1 LVGRGGAGNQPG
13 PYLREE
19 RFVDRRIHVDWWVR
33 DRFRDGVGRVRPRWL
48 DLPMETGILPA
59 LRVTARDVLSAGAVA
74 QLGERLHGMQ
84 EVVGSIPISSTF
96 PPKPARVHAGRFT
109 FGGSD
114 ERSYRCRMVSAPAFG
129 SPSVV
134 QSQESVVMKSTDLRP
149 GMCIRLDGD
158 LHVIS
163 QFQHVTP
170 GNLRAFIQIKIKSI
184 RTGASVE
191 KRLRSGEDIEQVNL
205 DRRTME
211 YLYRD
216 SGGFVFMDSESFEQE
231 TLPEGLVGDSMP
243 YVKPNQQITVLVAE
257 GRCVSIEL
265 PSIVELTVTE
275 TAPAVKGATATNQ
288 LKEAELET
296 GLRVRVPPFI
306 SNDDVIRV
314 NTVDGSYNSRA

>member
-1 LVGRGGAGNQPG
+1 
-13 PYLREE
+13 
-19 RFVDRRIHVDWWVR
+19 
-33 DRFRDGVGRVRPRWL
+33 
-48 DLPMETGILPA
+48 
-59 LRVTARDVLSAGAVA
+59 
-74 QLGERLHGMQ
+74 
-84 EVVGSIPISSTF
+84 
-96 PPKPARVHAGRFT
+96 
-109 FGGSD
+109 
-114 ERSYRCRMVSAPAFG
+114 
-129 SPSVV
+129 
-134 QSQESVVMKSTDLRP
+134 MKSTDLRP

-163 QFQHVTP
+163 HFQHVTP

-184 RTGASVE
+184 RTGSTIE

-216 SGGFVFMDSESFEQE
+216 SNGFVFMDSESFEQE
-231 TLPEGLVGDSMP
+231 TLPEALVSDSMP

-257 GRCVSIEL
+257 GRCVAIEL

-296 GLRVRVPPFI
+296 GLRSRVPPFI
-306 SNDDVIRV
+306 SNGDVIRV
-314 NTVDGSYNSRA
+314 NTEDGSYNSRA